1 MKICI
6 ISFDYWNYDHH
17 IVKKLQEKGIDASHI
32 NMGSYRYKSFGERFR
47 NALSKIFLNK
57 NIKHIKRQQYVLD
70 SLAKLG
76 PQDKI
81 LVLNPHN
88 LDYETIKQI
97 KSYTPYLISYLYDN
111 LERFPVEDK
120 LDLFDKIYSFEDKD
134 VKKYGFEKI
143 TNYNYLSDQ
152 PLQCDRIENDLFY
165 ITSYDKRRIK
175 LLRKLASRL
184 STMKIKSKI
193 IVVGKQVW
201 KEKLR
206 NFILKPSGYKLIEF
220 KDKPLD
226 GNIVLE
232 EYKKSKVIIDLMRDG
247 QEGLSFRIFEAMAFE
262 KKIITDNVS
271 IQTYDFYN
279 SANYLIVN
287 HDLSNIED
295 QFFTLSYQKI
305 SKNLYQKYSLNHWVN
320 RVFGISSTT
329 NDFSKIAYP
338 PLNISN

>member
-17 IVKKLQEKGIDASHI
+17 IVSKLQEKGVDASHI
-32 NMGSYRYKSFGERFR
+32 NMGAYRYKNFGERFR

-57 NIKHIKRQQYVLD
+57 NIKHIKRQEYVLD

-111 LERFPVEDK
+111 LERFPVKDR

-134 VKKYGFEKI
+134 VNKYGFEKI
-143 TNYNYLSDQ
+143 TNYNYLSEQ
-152 PLQCDRIENDLFY
+152 PLQCDTIENDLFY

-175 LLRKLASRL
+175 LLRRLASRL
-184 STMKIKSKI
+184 SALEIKSKI

-201 KEKLR
+201 KEKMKQVSSNSLFNKYIQLR
-206 NFILKPSGYKLIEF
+206 KKPIYIDE
-220 KDKPLD
+220 
-226 GNIVLE
+226 VLA
-232 EYKKSKVIIDLMRDG
+232 EYKKNKVMLDLMRDG
-247 QEGLSFRIFEAMAFE
+247 QEGLSFRVFEAMALE
-262 KKIITDNVS
+262 KKIITDNPS
-271 IQTYDFYN
+271 ILNYDFYDPQN
-279 SANYLIVN
+279 ILYVDK
-287 HDLSNIED
+287 DLEILSES
-295 QFFTLSYQKI
+295 FFKTPYKSIPAELF
-305 SKNLYQKYSLNHWVN
+305 QKYTLDNWLKK
-320 RVFGISSTT
+320 VFDLEQTIDEKKITLYSS
-329 NDFSKIAYP
+329 
-338 PLNISN
+338 

>member
-17 IVKKLQEKGIDASHI
+17 IVSKLQEKGVDASHI
-32 NMGSYRYKSFGERFR
+32 NMGAYRYKNFGERFR

-111 LERFPVEDK
+111 LERFPVKDR

-134 VKKYGFEKI
+134 VNKYGFEKI
-143 TNYNYLSDQ
+143 TNYNYLSEQ
-152 PLQCDRIENDLFY
+152 PLQCDTIENDLFY

-175 LLRKLASRL
+175 LLRRLASRL
-184 STMKIKSKI
+184 SALEIKSKI

-201 KEKLR
+201 KEKMKQVSSNSLFNKYIQLR
-206 NFILKPSGYKLIEF
+206 KKPIYIDE
-220 KDKPLD
+220 
-226 GNIVLE
+226 VLA
-232 EYKKSKVIIDLMRDG
+232 EYKKNKVMLDLMRDG
-247 QEGLSFRIFEAMAFE
+247 QEGLSFRVFEAMALE
-262 KKIITDNVS
+262 KKIITDNPS
-271 IQTYDFYN
+271 ILNYDFYDPQN
-279 SANYLIVN
+279 ILYVDK
-287 HDLSNIED
+287 DLEILSES
-295 QFFTLSYQKI
+295 FFKTPYKSIPAELF
-305 SKNLYQKYSLNHWVN
+305 QKYTLDNWLKK
-320 RVFGISSTT
+320 VFDLEQTIDEKKITLYSSWLLW
-329 NDFSKIAYP
+329 I
-338 PLNISN
+338 

>member
-17 IVKKLQEKGIDASHI
+17 IVSKLQEKGVDASHI
-32 NMGSYRYKSFGERFR
+32 NMGAYRYKNFGERFR

-111 LERFPVEDK
+111 LERFPVKDRLE
-120 LDLFDKIYSFEDKD
+120 LFDKIYSFEDKD

-143 TNYNYLSDQ
+143 TNYNYLSEQ
-152 PLQCDRIENDLFY
+152 PLQCDTIENDLFY

-175 LLRKLASRL
+175 LLRRLASRL
-184 STMKIKSKI
+184 SALEIKSKI

-201 KEKLR
+201 KEKMKQVSSNSLFNKYIQLR
-206 NFILKPSGYKLIEF
+206 KKPIYIDE
-220 KDKPLD
+220 
-226 GNIVLE
+226 VLA
-232 EYKKSKVIIDLMRDG
+232 EYKKNKVMLDLMRDG
-247 QEGLSFRIFEAMAFE
+247 QEGLSFRVFEAMALE
-262 KKIITDNVS
+262 KKIITDNPS
-271 IQTYDFYN
+271 ILNYDFYDPQN
-279 SANYLIVN
+279 ILYVDK
-287 HDLSNIED
+287 DLEILSES
-295 QFFTLSYQKI
+295 FFKTPYKSLPAELFKKYTLDNWLKKVFDLEQTIDEKKI
-305 SKNLYQKYSLNHWVN
+305 TLY
-320 RVFGISSTT
+320 SS
-329 NDFSKIAYP
+329 
-338 PLNISN
+338 

>member
-17 IVKKLQEKGIDASHI
+17 IVSKLQEKGVDASHI
-32 NMGSYRYKSFGERFR
+32 NMGAYRYKNFGERFR

-88 LDYETIKQI
+88 LDYETIEQI

-111 LERFPVEDK
+111 LERFPVKDRLE
-120 LDLFDKIYSFEDKD
+120 LFDKIYSFEDKD

-143 TNYNYLSDQ
+143 TNYNYLSEQ
-152 PLQCDRIENDLFY
+152 PLQCDTIENDLFY

-175 LLRKLASRL
+175 LLRRLASRL
-184 STMKIKSKI
+184 SALEIKSKI

-201 KEKLR
+201 KEKMKQVSSNSLFNKYIQLR
-206 NFILKPSGYKLIEF
+206 KKPIYIDE
-220 KDKPLD
+220 
-226 GNIVLE
+226 VLS
-232 EYKKSKVIIDLMRDG
+232 EYKKNKVMLDLMRDG
-247 QEGLSFRIFEAMAFE
+247 QEGLSFRVFEAMALE
-262 KKIITDNVS
+262 KKIITDNPS
-271 IQTYDFYN
+271 ILNYDFYDPQN
-279 SANYLIVN
+279 ILYVDK
-287 HDLSNIED
+287 DLEILSES
-295 QFFTLSYQKI
+295 FFKTPYKSLPAELFKKYTLDNWLKKVFDLEQTIDEKKI
-305 SKNLYQKYSLNHWVN
+305 TLY
-320 RVFGISSTT
+320 SS
-329 NDFSKIAYP
+329 
-338 PLNISN
+338 

>member
-17 IVKKLQEKGIDASHI
+17 IVSKLQEKGVDASHI
-32 NMGSYRYKSFGERFR
+32 NMGAYRYKNFGERFR

-111 LERFPVEDK
+111 LERFPVKDR

-134 VKKYGFEKI
+134 VNKYGFEKI
-143 TNYNYLSDQ
+143 TNYNYLSEQ
-152 PLQCDRIENDLFY
+152 PLQCDTIENDLFY

-175 LLRKLASRL
+175 FLRRLASRL
-184 STMKIKSKI
+184 STMNIKSKI

-201 KEKLR
+201 KEKIKQLSSNKLLNRYIQLR
-206 NFILKPSGYKLIEF
+206 KTPIYIDEVLTEYRKNRVIL
-220 KDKPLD
+220 
-226 GNIVLE
+226 
-232 EYKKSKVIIDLMRDG
+232 DLMRDG
-247 QEGLSFRIFEAMAFE
+247 QEGLSFRIFEAMALE
-262 KKIITDNVS
+262 KKIITDNPS
-271 IQTYDFYN
+271 ILNYDFYDPQN
-279 SANYLIVN
+279 ILYIDK
-287 HDLSNIED
+287 DLEILNESFFHTPYKRISIELYRKY
-295 QFFTLSYQKI
+295 TLDSWLEKVFDLEQTLDEKKI
-305 SKNLYQKYSLNHWVN
+305 TLY
-320 RVFGISSTT
+320 SS
-329 NDFSKIAYP
+329 
-338 PLNISN
+338 